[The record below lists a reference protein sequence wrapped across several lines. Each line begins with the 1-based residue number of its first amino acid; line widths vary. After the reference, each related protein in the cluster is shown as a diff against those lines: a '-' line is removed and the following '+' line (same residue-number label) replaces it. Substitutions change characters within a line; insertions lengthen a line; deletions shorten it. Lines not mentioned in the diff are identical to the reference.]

1 MKPPDTFE
9 CHRLRAKITERQCKL
24 NREGYR
30 SRWINFP
37 SIISCQGCAG
47 LGESAQV
54 PAPMEIPTMKKKKI
68 ECSHHGCGYGV
79 KKEGDRCK
87 KHQEPESGAGP
98 VIHDVNNLDVKPAA
112 KTVISDNIAPA
123 IEPLHFAADGVYL
136 TACGVVSS
144 SSTLLTTNWDAVTCE
159 HCLVWK
165 PAVEQGADL
174 DQISADSF
182 EAEWV
187 RNDELAQAMLGLIG
201 CTVGLE
207 LLSDQPD
214 DQIRAAMDYAGA
226 CHLQASDNDD
236 VQIPPMPFF
245 LQGTQTYAPE
255 AQNQPVAATPPQEQ
269 VTAWLGLS
277 SPLAALVV
285 TPEPPAPPLPDT
297 AIVLDLGPMYET
309 LVDRGVGIV
318 TILELLDAL
327 FISNTY
333 RLIRHAAD

>member
-30 SRWINFP
+30 SRGINFP
-37 SIISCQGCAG
+37 SITSCQGCAG

-54 PAPMEIPTMKKKKI
+54 PAPTEIPTMKKKKI

-255 AQNQPVAATPPQEQ
+255 AQNQPVAATPPPRAGNRLAWSQFSARCLGGDAG
-269 VTAWLGLS
+269 TARPS
-277 SPLAALVV
+277 LAGYRYSAR
-285 TPEPPAPPLPDT
+285 PRPD
-297 AIVLDLGPMYET
+297 VRD
-309 LVDRGVGIV
+309 VG
-318 TILELLDAL
+318 
-327 FISNTY
+327 
-333 RLIRHAAD
+333 RPGRRHRHHSGAARRAVHQQHV